1 MTFKKNLFTI
11 IVAIV
16 LVLLGTWLV
25 NIPRDV
31 IVNGMTLVIA
41 TMIMTLMLED
51 FWRKMMHDS
60 ALVTWQYVLG
70 MLFVGGSVLGWLWAS
85 ESTTTKEMV
94 IRLGVTFL
102 GAAASGFIFYGPYRV
117 SIGGGPDSE
126 QRQDAARRKL
136 DKRWARWQSK
146 IAKSDPVD
154 AIAHL
159 RAHLRWATVGDSLD
173 GNLDYNRPLGM
184 ADGVP
189 CTYDELAGI
198 AYDEAKL
205 DEIDRYLKSL
215 IED

>member
-85 ESTTTKEMV
+85 ESITTKEMV

-102 GAAASGFIFYGPYRV
+102 GAAASGFIFYGPYKV
-117 SIGGGPDSE
+117 SVGEGPDSE
-126 QRQDAARRKL
+126 QRQDAAQRKL
-136 DKRWARWQSK
+136 SKQWARWKNK
-146 IAKSDPVD
+146 IAKSNPVD
-154 AIAHL
+154 AHTLL
-159 RAHLRWATVGDSLD
+159 RDRLRWFIVGDTID
-173 GNLDYNRPLGM
+173 GDLDYNRPFGLV
-184 ADGVP
+184 DGVP
-189 CTYDELAGI
+189 CTYNELRSVG
-198 AYDEAKL
+198 YDETKL
-205 DEIDRYLKSL
+205 DEIDRYLKTL
-215 IED
+215 IGE